1 MVIGS
6 GTVRPARRK
15 DTAVFPY
22 PTTMEADIAARQFE
36 PRNRPLSRLEYQR
49 RHLERK
55 KMQSLDL
62 TLFSMSDPTL
72 ENRLERRRLI
82 DENIDVQVSL
92 IDRIRNTFARVLIA
106 TGEKIRP
113 EGDVFERPAN
123 A

>member
-1 MVIGS
+1 
-6 GTVRPARRK
+6 
-15 DTAVFPY
+15 
-22 PTTMEADIAARQFE
+22 
-36 PRNRPLSRLEYQR
+36 
-49 RHLERK
+49 
-55 KMQSLDL
+55 MQSLEL
-62 TLFSMSDPTL
+62 TLFTMSDPTL

-82 DENIDVQVSL
+82 DENIDVQATL